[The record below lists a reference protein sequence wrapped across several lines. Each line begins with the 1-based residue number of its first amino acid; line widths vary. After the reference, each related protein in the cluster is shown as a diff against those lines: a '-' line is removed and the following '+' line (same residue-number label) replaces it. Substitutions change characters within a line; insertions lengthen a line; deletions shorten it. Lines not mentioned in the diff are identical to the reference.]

1 MSVWEQIGLLG
12 VAEGLLVLP
21 VGSFRLAA
29 QRGFELELVLVLW
42 ISTDSAMERAG
53 CSICSA
59 LSMS

>member
-42 ISTDSAMERAG
+42 ISTDSAMER

-59 LSMS
+59 RSMS

>member
-1 MSVWEQIGLLG
+1 MFNRLLD

-42 ISTDSAMERAG
+42 ISTDGAMERAIIG
-53 CSICSA
+53 CSTCSA
-59 LSMS
+59 LSMR